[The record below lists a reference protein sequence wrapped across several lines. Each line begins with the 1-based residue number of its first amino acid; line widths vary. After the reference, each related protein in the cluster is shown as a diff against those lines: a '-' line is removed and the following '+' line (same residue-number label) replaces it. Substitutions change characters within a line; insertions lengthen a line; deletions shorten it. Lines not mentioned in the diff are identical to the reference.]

1 MATVATNA
9 ALTAAMAS
17 SPYTLVGAAMVGSA
31 IENVEDSQLIGLLVS
46 GEEPILAAGGEDGAV
61 LFTSTRVIVAEQ
73 SGIISKRLAVKA
85 FRRDAIVSYA
95 IDPDKLV
102 NLTLFGAFG
111 QVSLY
116 FETSFDPMLLSQ
128 WLGET
133 LGSN

>member
-9 ALTAAMAS
+9 ALTTAMTS

-31 IENVEDSQLIGLLVS
+31 IENVEDSQLSGLVVS

-85 FRRDAIVSYA
+85 FRRDAIVSYT

-111 QVSLY
+111 QVDLY
-116 FETSFDPMLLSQ
+116 FETGFDPMLLSQ

>member
-1 MATVATNA
+1 MATAATNA
-9 ALTAAMAS
+9 AMMAAMTS
-17 SPYTLVGAAMVGSA
+17 SPYTLVGAAMVGGA

-46 GEEPILAAGGEDGAV
+46 GEEAILAAGGEDGAV

-73 SGIISKRLAVKA
+73 SGIINKRLAVKA

-116 FETSFDPMLLSQ
+116 FETGFDPMLLSQ